1 MVKGRIGLRMLA
13 ATWLVLA
20 GTTPAIAQEARQHW
34 EQMCQIRKDKLD
46 LILPQAMRENGIDMW
61 IVASREGHDDPN
73 AALIGAGY
81 VGDIGYYVFTDPG
94 EGRIERAAMGVGG
107 AAFDQCP
114 LYDVRKSP
122 SELKAFVTQRNPRR
136 IGINIASEIGT
147 ADGLSHSLH
156 ERLRETLGPHLS
168 ARLVSAEKLVSDFR
182 SRHSTTEIAAF
193 ARAGEYSRTISERAL
208 SSEVITPGKTTTG
221 DVAWW
226 MMDQLQKEGLGNS
239 FGIPSIYILGP
250 GPRGPVSGDHVI
262 QPGDLITM
270 DWGVNFLTAY
280 TDMKR
285 MAYVLKAGENAPP
298 PGVQRA
304 FDKALEIRRMIL
316 DVIKPG
322 ITAGDALAAVNSRV
336 AQTPGLAL
344 GRYDDPVADPT
355 VSDVVIG
362 SHSVGDLGHGSG
374 PSMADFNPLRMS
386 YTLRPSNFLSIELFL
401 YTPVPEWGGRKIKI
415 PLEDNGVVTERGLE
429 WVYPANSR
437 ILLVK

>member
-1 MVKGRIGLRMLA
+1 MVKDGIGLRMLA
-13 ATWLVLA
+13 AASLVLA
-20 GTTPAIAQEARQHW
+20 GTTPAIAQEARQRW

-193 ARAGEYSRTISERAL
+193 ARAGEYSRTIAERAL

-226 MMDQLQKEGLGNS
+226 MMDQLHKEGLGNS

-322 ITAGDALAAVNSRV
+322 ITAGDALAAANGRV

-386 YTLRPSNFLSIELFL
+386 YTLRPTNFLSIELFL

-429 WVYPANSR
+429 WVYPANNR

>member
-1 MVKGRIGLRMLA
+1 MKDRIGLRMLA
-13 ATWLVLA
+13 AASLMLA
-20 GTTPAIAQEARQHW
+20 GTTPAIAQEARQRW

-73 AALIGAGY
+73 AALLGGGY

-122 SELKAFVTQRNPRR
+122 AELKAYVVQRNPRR

-156 ERLRETLGPHLS
+156 ERLRETLGPDLS

-182 SRHSTTEIAAF
+182 SRHSATEIAVF
-193 ARAGEYSRTISERAL
+193 ARAGEYSRTIAERAL

-226 MMDQLQKEGLGNS
+226 MMEQLHKEGLGNS

-262 QPGDLITM
+262 QRGDLITM

-298 PGVQRA
+298 AGVQRA
-304 FDKALEIRRMIL
+304 FDKALEIRRIIL

-322 ITAGDALAAVNSRV
+322 VTAGDALAAVNSRV

-344 GRYDDPVADPT
+344 GRYDDPVADPK

-374 PSMADFNPLRMS
+374 PSMADFNPLRMT
-386 YTLRPSNFLSIELFL
+386 YTLQPSNFLSIELFL
-401 YTPVPEWGGRKIKI
+401 YTPVPEWGTRKIKI

-429 WVYPANSR
+429 WAYPANSR

>member
-1 MVKGRIGLRMLA
+1 MKDRIGLRMLA
-13 ATWLVLA
+13 VASLVLA
-20 GTTPAIAQEARQHW
+20 STTPVIAQEARQRW

-73 AALIGAGY
+73 AALLGDGY
-81 VGDIGYYVFTDPG
+81 VGDIGYYVFADPG

-122 SELKAFVTQRNPRR
+122 AELKAYVAQRNPRR

-156 ERLRETLGPHLS
+156 ERLRETLGPDLS

-182 SRHSTTEIAAF
+182 SRHSATEIAAF
-193 ARAGEYSRTISERAL
+193 ARAGEYSRTIAERAL

-226 MMDQLQKEGLGNS
+226 MMEQLHKEGLGNS

-262 QPGDLITM
+262 QRGDLITM

-344 GRYDDPVADPT
+344 GRYDDPVADPK

-374 PSMADFNPLRMS
+374 PSMADFNPLRMT
-386 YTLRPSNFLSIELFL
+386 YTLQPSNFLSIELFL
-401 YTPVPEWGGRKIKI
+401 YTPVPEWGTRKIKI

-429 WVYPANSR
+429 WAYPANSR